1 MLWLSVFTAAVGV
14 PLPTSLFLLAAGAI
28 AALGD
33 FNIALLIVLTITAST
48 SGDNVG
54 YFIGRSL
61 GSRVLDW
68 LEKPRRRQLISPRTI
83 TQSRLYFKRRGGWAI
98 FLSRFLV
105 SALGGVTN
113 LLAGAD
119 LYPYRR
125 FLIYDITGQ
134 VLGAAIP
141 LLLGYVVGASWEA
154 VGDIL
159 GAFSGFVLALAIVI
173 FLVVRLV
180 KMLQGSKEA
189 LAANPL
195 VGAQPR
201 AADSTTTGTSG
212 PLLL

>member
-1 MLWLSVFTAAVGV
+1 MLWLSVFAAAVGV
-14 PLPTSLFLLAAGAI
+14 PLPTSLVLLAAGAF

-33 FNIALLIVLTITAST
+33 FDIVLLIVLTITAST
-48 SGDNVG
+48 SGDSVG
-54 YFIGRSL
+54 YFIGRRL

-83 TQSRLYFKRRGGWAI
+83 TQSRLYFKHRGGWAI

-125 FLIYDITGQ
+125 FFIYDVAGE

-141 LLLGYVVGASWEA
+141 LSLGYVVGASWEA

-180 KMLQGSKEA
+180 KMLQGSKDA

-201 AADSTTTGTSG
+201 AADSTSSSG
-212 PLLL
+212 PLLP